1 MVYSIKQGRS
11 VEFLQQN
18 WTDSDVNL
26 TKNCVIESET
36 NSVKTKVVDSCQNLV
51 AIGHIMW
58 ENEASFFHPIKV
70 FV

>member
-1 MVYSIKQGRS
+1 MGLPVVLSQTIIVS
-11 VEFLQQN
+11 LWLVIPTEII
-18 WTDSDVNL
+18 DE
-26 TKNCVIESET
+26 NCIIESET

-58 ENEASFFHPIKV
+58 ENEASYFHPIKV